1 MYVKNRDYG
10 LFMFLER
17 REKMNCIKKVIR
29 QFITAFM
36 CIALLTGCTG
46 NNLDLSYIAANEKE
60 QNYEYEVPKSKP
72 SILVNQLGYHPNSVK
87 NVIFIGE
94 DIPETFSIVD
104 EKTEEAVYTGEI
116 ENKGYQQDVKMQVGV
131 GVFSDFTKEGNY
143 YILCDTIGQ
152 SYHFSVSDMI
162 YDSLFTDL
170 LKVIS
175 ASRWQAYNNETEEFY
190 KIDENTSLEVSGGW
204 YTDIEGQQKE
214 RNVKV
219 GCETLIN
226 LLMSAEFYLEQQ
238 SDAAGIRESGNE
250 IPDIL
255 DEAAYEAFWLMKM
268 QDAKTGAIYSGLT
281 KENETLKLGEFDVET
296 CQYFIIAMAKF
307 SYSMKKYDNVF
318 ATECLRASDAAW
330 KYIETLRVSQKEEDK
345 ALQSQIR
352 EDLRFFGAAELF
364 RASGAYRYHTVIL
377 EHVPNTAEESK
388 WTKEEYLAIY
398 TYLATRLAVNRN
410 VCEEWM
416 KQVMDLGEMIAEESK
431 NDSMLALSLK
441 DGVSC
446 QELLWKMT
454 VMTSID
460 FIIGNHEYDT
470 VLENNVHYLLGRNI
484 NSYSYISGYGNDSVI
499 NSDKLSVSDD
509 LTQVSALIFIMS
521 EIISNK

>member
-1 MYVKNRDYG
+1 MNR
-10 LFMFLER
+10 F
-17 REKMNCIKKVIR
+17 KKDIR
-29 QFITAFM
+29 KFFTALM
-36 CIALLTGCTG
+36 CITLLTGCSG
-46 NNLDLSYIAANEKE
+46 NNLDLSYLTDNEQE
-60 QNYEYEVPKSKP
+60 QVYDYEVPKSKP
-72 SILVNQLGYHPNSVK
+72 SILVNQLGYHPSSTK

-94 DIPETFSIVD
+94 DIPDTFSIID
-104 EKTEEAVYTGEI
+104 EKNEEAVYTGEI
-116 ENKGYQQDVKMQVGV
+116 EKKGYQQDARMQVGV
-131 GVFSDFTKEGNY
+131 GTFTDFTKEGNY
-143 YILCDTIGQ
+143 YILCDTIGE

-175 ASRWQAYNNETEEFY
+175 DSRWQAYNSATEEFY
-190 KIDENTSLEVSGGW
+190 NIDENTSLEVSGGW
-204 YTDIEGQQKE
+204 YTNIESQKSE

-226 LLMSAEFYLEQQ
+226 LLMSAEFYLEEQ

-268 QDAKTGAIYSGLT
+268 QDAKTGAVYSGLT
-281 KENETLKLGEFDVET
+281 NENETLKLGEFDVET

-345 ALQSQIR
+345 TLQSQIR
-352 EDLRFFGAAELF
+352 DDLRFFGAAELF
-364 RASGAYRYHTVIL
+364 RASGAYRYHTVIW
-377 EHVPNTAEESK
+377 EHVPNTTEESQ
-388 WTKEEYLAIY
+388 WTKEEYLGIY

-410 VCEEWM
+410 ICEEWM
-416 KQVMDLGEMIAEESK
+416 KQVMDMGEMIAVESK
-431 NDSMLALSLK
+431 NDSMLALSVK
-441 DGVSC
+441 DGASC

-454 VMTSID
+454 IMTSID

-470 VLENNVHYLLGRNI
+470 ILENNVHYLLGRNI
-484 NSYSYISGYGNDSVI
+484 NSYSYIAGYGNDNVI
-499 NSDKLSVSDD
+499 NSEKLSVSDD

>member
-1 MYVKNRDYG
+1 MNR
-10 LFMFLER
+10 L
-17 REKMNCIKKVIR
+17 KKDIR
-29 QFITAFM
+29 KFFTTLM
-36 CIALLTGCTG
+36 CITLLTGCSG
-46 NNLDLSYIAANEKE
+46 NNLDLSYLADNEQE
-60 QNYEYEVPKSKP
+60 QVYDYEVPKSKP
-72 SILVNQLGYHPNSVK
+72 SILVNQLGYHPSSVK

-94 DIPETFSIVD
+94 DIPDTFSIID
-104 EKTEEAVYTGEI
+104 EKTGEAVYTGVI
-116 ENKGYQQDVKMQVGV
+116 EKKGYQQDAKMQVGV
-131 GVFSDFTKEGNY
+131 GVFTDFAKEGNY

-175 ASRWQAYNNETEEFY
+175 DSRWQAYNSETEEFY

-204 YTDIEGQQKE
+204 YTNIESQKSE
-214 RNVKV
+214 RNVKT

-226 LLMSAEFYLEQQ
+226 LLMSAEFYIEEQ

-255 DEAAYEAFWLMKM
+255 DEAAYEAFWLMKV
-268 QDAKTGAIYSGLT
+268 QDAKTGAVYSGLT
-281 KENETLKLGEFDVET
+281 KENDTLKLGEFDVET

-307 SYSMKKYDNVF
+307 SYSMKNYDNVF

-345 ALQSQIR
+345 VMQSQIR
-352 EDLRFFGAAELF
+352 DDLRFFGAAELF
-364 RASGAYRYHTVIL
+364 RASGAYRYHTAIL
-377 EHVPNTAEESK
+377 EHVPNTTEESQ
-388 WTKEEYLAIY
+388 WSKEEYLGIY

-416 KQVMDLGEMIAEESK
+416 KQVMDMGEMIAVESK
-431 NDSMLALSLK
+431 DDSMLALSVK
-441 DGVSC
+441 DGASC

-454 VMTSID
+454 IMTSID

-470 VLENNVHYLLGRNI
+470 ILENNVHYLLGRNI
-484 NSYSYISGYGNDSVI
+484 NSYSYIAGYGNDSVI
-499 NSDKLSVSDD
+499 NSEKLSVSDD

-521 EIISNK
+521 EIVSNK

>member
-1 MYVKNRDYG
+1 MNSLKKAI
-10 LFMFLER
+10 R
-17 REKMNCIKKVIR
+17 RIFTMLMSIS
-29 QFITAFM
+29 
-36 CIALLTGCTG
+36 LLTGCSG
-46 NNLDLSYIAANEKE
+46 NNLDLSYLTNNEKE
-60 QNYEYEVPKSKP
+60 QVYDYEVPKSSP

-94 DIPETFSIVD
+94 DIPDTYSIVD
-104 EKTEEAVYTGEI
+104 EKTEEAVYTGAI
-116 ENKGYQQDVKMQVGV
+116 ENKGYQQDAKMQVGV
-131 GVFSDFTKEGNY
+131 GVFTDFSKEGNY

-175 ASRWQAYNNETEEFY
+175 DSRWQAYNSETEEFY
-190 KIDENTSLEVSGGW
+190 KIDENTSIEVSGGW
-204 YTDIEGQQKE
+204 YTDSESQYKE
-214 RNVKV
+214 RNVKA

-226 LLMSAEFYLEQQ
+226 LLMSTEYYPNQQ

-268 QDAKTGAIYSGLT
+268 QDAKTGAVYSGLT
-281 KENETLKLGEFDVET
+281 NENGTLKLGEFDVET

-318 ATECLRASDAAW
+318 ATECLRAADVAW
-330 KYIETLRVSQKEEDK
+330 RYIENLRLSQKEEDK
-345 ALQSQIR
+345 ALQSQIQ

-377 EHVPNTAEESK
+377 EYVPNTTDESQ
-388 WTKEEYLAIY
+388 WTKAEYLGIY

-410 VCEEWM
+410 ICEEWM
-416 KQVMDLGEMIAEESK
+416 KQVMDLGESIADESK
-431 NDSMLALSLK
+431 NDSMLALSMK

-446 QELLWKMT
+446 QNLLWKMT

-460 FIIGNHEYDT
+460 YIIGNHEYDT
-470 VLENNVHYLLGRNI
+470 ILENNVHYLLGRNI
-484 NSYSYISGYGNDSVI
+484 NSYSYISGYGNDGVI
-499 NSDKLSVSDD
+499 NSQNLSISDD
-509 LTQVSALIFIMS
+509 LTQVSLLIFIMS